1 MAEALCSVFK
11 QPAMIAPNA
20 PIDRIDIAFIICF
33 LVHRKLVF
41 IELSAIRSKS
51 QPRASRLGRKVLHAL
66 GSEKGV
72 RSKLR
77 KSSRAGYLTLGGEG
91 HVVRAGCGI
100 CRS

>member
-51 QPRASRLGRKVLHAL
+51 QPRASHL
-66 GSEKGV
+66 GSKCQPYWRQRQVEGV
-72 RSKLR
+72 PA
-77 KSSRAGYLTLGGEG
+77 RAISACRDKCLLVRLCAHRAEFLLT
-91 HVVRAGCGI
+91 
-100 CRS
+100 

>member
-1 MAEALCSVFK
+1 MAEALCSVVK

-51 QPRASRLGRKVLHAL
+51 QPRASRLGRKVLHEL
-66 GSEKGV
+66 NSNRKVTGKQGSLRSPWGMPLPLHGKAASV
-72 RSKLR
+72 RRRIGSP
-77 KSSRAGYLTLGGEG
+77 
-91 HVVRAGCGI
+91 
-100 CRS
+100 